1 MLDVKKEKNLIF
13 KKKMFLIGIIA
24 AIVALDQW
32 SKWKIKTSYD
42 LYHSEPI
49 VQDFFHFTYVTNDGM
64 AFGLSFPGG
73 KQVLLFVTLALTGV
87 IIWMLWKEKNSHN
100 LIRYGL
106 SFILAGAI
114 GNMIDR
120 VLYGKVVDFL
130 DIMVGDFHWYIFNV
144 ADSAVTTGMILFILH
159 TILIGEKKPITSE

>member
-1 MLDVKKEKNLIF
+1 
-13 KKKMFLIGIIA
+13 MFLIGIIA

-49 VQDFFHFTYVTNDGM
+49 IQDFFHFTYVTNDGM

-130 DIMVGDFHWYIFNV
+130 DIMIGDFHWYIFNV